1 MVEVGIGSAGSHF
14 PFPSTRL
21 YPAPYPPPHPTPQAE
36 VPLGWWGAA
45 PWSRLGPLEQSWWQG
60 PWTSSVPPE
69 LGEAR
74 LGQPESWEH
83 VLFMA
88 RSLSGVIQQAVTHR
102 FLELDSERK
111 NRDGHT
117 RSLREAAQLFW
128 SQTWFQRTLVMH
140 TSLIIMVDYM
150 Y

>member
-1 MVEVGIGSAGSHF
+1 MDVWIRWGVVLLVSHF

-21 YPAPYPPPHPTPQAE
+21 YTAPYPPPHPIPQAE
-36 VPLGWWGAA
+36 VPLDWCGALLSNPGGKA
-45 PWSRLGPLEQSWWQG
+45 HGLSQL
-60 PWTSSVPPE
+60 PPE

-111 NRDGHT
+111 NRDGHA
-117 RSLREAAQLFW
+117 RSRREAALLFW
-128 SQTWFQRTLVMH
+128 SQTWFQRTLIMH
-140 TSLIIMVDYM
+140 TSLIVIVYNI